1 MLTVRVG
8 LEWTWTLPSS
18 GCKLFINPP
27 IHGQK
32 PMVTMEIKFKALKF
46 EAGEQLTAF
55 VEKKVSRLSRFC
67 EDLADE
73 IEVALEDHLKQG
85 KLAKIQI
92 HIPGEELIIERE
104 ADTFENAI
112 TEAVDAMKE
121 KLTRVKEKK
130 FEN

>member
-1 MLTVRVG
+1 
-8 LEWTWTLPSS
+8 
-18 GCKLFINPP
+18 
-27 IHGQK
+27 
-32 PMVTMEIKFKALKF
+32 MEIKIKALKF

-67 EDLADE
+67 EDLAGE

-92 HIPGEELIIERE
+92 HIPGEDLIIERE
-104 ADTFENAI
+104 ADTFENAV

-121 KLTRVKEKK
+121 KLTRAKEKK

>member
-1 MLTVRVG
+1 
-8 LEWTWTLPSS
+8 
-18 GCKLFINPP
+18 
-27 IHGQK
+27 
-32 PMVTMEIKFKALKF
+32 MVTMEIKFKALKF
-46 EAGEQLTAF
+46 EAGEKLTEF

-67 EDLADE
+67 EDLANE

-104 ADTFENAI
+104 ADTFENAV

-121 KLTRVKEKK
+121 KLTRVKEKN

>member
-1 MLTVRVG
+1 M
-8 LEWTWTLPSS
+8 
-18 GCKLFINPP
+18 
-27 IHGQK
+27 
-32 PMVTMEIKFKALKF
+32 MVTMEIKIKALKF

-67 EDLADE
+67 EDLAEE

-92 HIPGEELIIERE
+92 RVPGEALIIERE
-104 ADTFENAI
+104 ADTFENAV

-121 KLTRVKEKK
+121 KLTRVKDKK